1 MENNQYIR
9 PTVRVVDV
17 HSAAL
22 MDDGYSEDPNNTPE
36 VSDTELDSNR
46 WLFDQEQTPTSR
58 RHNVWE

>member
-1 MENNQYIR
+1 M
-9 PTVRVVDV
+9 VRVVDV

-58 RHNVWE
+58 NNVWE